1 LQRSEDILRSLTTAE
16 RRYGG
21 SSGPMRLAVRESGK
35 ERRQS
40 ASLRAGDWV
49 EVRSAADILA
59 TLDDRGCVDNL
70 PFMPE
75 MLQYCGL
82 RFRVLKSAHKT
93 CDTIRSYR
101 GRAMANAV
109 HLDHLRCDGA
119 AHGGCQARCLLFW
132 NRAWLIPVEAPARG
146 PIATPAIPDEVA
158 PAIAGA
164 DALMHCARRVGG
176 DSSVSDETV
185 IYNCHATALLDATT
199 PLDWRDPRSYLRDL
213 TSRNIGLAAFIRYV
227 AIAAFRSIVRR
238 VLRDP
243 DFPNRPG
250 TGPAWARA
258 EPLNLQ
264 PGDIVRVRSRDEIF
278 QTLTAGRKTR
288 GLWFDV
294 EMEPFC
300 GKICKVLA
308 RIDHIVDEKTGKM
321 IKMSSDC
328 IILEGGVCT
337 GCLSRNRLFCP
348 RHIYSY
354 WREAWLERV
363 S

>member
-1 LQRSEDILRSLTTAE
+1 MTVDRSCRNPVGAI
-16 RRYGG
+16 
-21 SSGPMRLAVRESGK
+21 RLPVREEHGK
-35 ERRQS
+35 ARRQS

-75 MLQYCGL
+75 MLQYCGR

-101 GRAMANAV
+101 ARAMADAV

-132 NRAWLIPVEAPARG
+132 NRAWLMPIEGPAAVPDTAPEIARD
-146 PIATPAIPDEVA
+146 AA
-158 PAIAGA
+158 PAIADTA
-164 DALMHCARRVGG
+164 ALVRCTRRAGS
-176 DSSVSDETV
+176 DSRAPDEPV
-185 IYNCHATALLDATT
+185 IYCCQATALLDATT
-199 PLDWRDPRSYLRDL
+199 PLDWRDPRPYWRDL
-213 TSRNIGLAAFIRYV
+213 TSRNIGVAAFIRYV
-227 AIAAFRSIVRR
+227 GIAAFKAIARR

-243 DFPNRPG
+243 EFPNRPG
-250 TGPAWARA
+250 KGPAPVPA

-264 PGDIVRVRSRDEIF
+264 PGDIVRVKSRDEIF
-278 QTLTAGRKTR
+278 RTLTPGRKTR

-308 RIDHIVDEKTGKM
+308 RIDHIVDEKTGQM
-321 IKMSSDC
+321 IKISSDC
-328 IILEGGVCT
+328 IILEDGVCT

-348 RHIYSY
+348 RHIYAY
-354 WREAWLERV
+354 WREAWLERI
-363 S
+363 